1 MPSSKGWCRMTNR
14 CASKRIG
21 SRRWKSERLR
31 WLPSTRRRSPT
42 LVVKEY
48 ITRLSQALNGPAQ
61 SDEGEHSS
69 TTTYGTKAANSGMS
83 LQTGSLMRVR
93 EAWEGMRGDIAQA
106 LESGDLRQPDAL
118 ALQRHARNLGCLDG
132 GEALRCIAAI
142 AAQDLAL
149 LEESDMFA
157 DAYDYGEV
165 RWRIKLGLE
174 AQELRF
180 VETQA
185 VVNEAR
191 ATRLLCES
199 LLQQPPQP
207 PLAHDL
213 DSGARRLRDAE
224 VELEGVKL
232 ALKTLGD
239 YIRKMELVKEAH
251 QRQLAPLQT
260 KVAEI
265 RRFDV
270 EHRDKQKSV
279 AWLAARV
286 ARERALLPGEQ
297 TKTKLVVR
305 QTLKAF
311 RYPLPE
317 AVRSLRRCL
326 EPVPALPLAPIP
338 FYPTWDASLLG
349 ALSVPAYSAPSSL
362 LPRAADMKYSE
373 RAEVVKAQHW
383 TQLSGMGEK
392 EGEEALARQS
402 KKRAATLKEVSKV
415 LAAQRKIQ
423 EEVWIPALDGCEGNA
438 RGALKQVP
446 AVHQYI
452 QHWWEQP
459 GQFSAPFVRVKGK
472 NVEEWLQVIRCQPA
486 ASLSPM

>member
-1 MPSSKGWCRMTNR
+1 MP
-14 CASKRIG
+14 
-21 SRRWKSERLR
+21 RRDYVWTDSLR
-31 WLPSTRRRSPT
+31 WPP
-42 LVVKEY
+42 
-48 ITRLSQALNGPAQ
+48 Q
-61 SDEGEHSS
+61 
-69 TTTYGTKAANSGMS
+69 
-83 LQTGSLMRVR
+83 
-93 EAWEGMRGDIAQA
+93 
-106 LESGDLRQPDAL
+106 
-118 ALQRHARNLGCLDG
+118 
-132 GEALRCIAAI
+132 
-142 AAQDLAL
+142 
-149 LEESDMFA
+149 SDMFA

-199 LLQQPPQP
+199 LLQQQPQP

-297 TKTKLVVR
+297 VRRPTSPPTSGISPRAWTEDYQVVFLLR
-305 QTLKAF
+305 RPKRSSSFAKRSRPSAI
-311 RYPLPE
+311 RYRRLCAPCGAASSPCPPFH
-317 AVRSLRRCL
+317 SLRSRSTRRGTQL
-326 EPVPALPLAPIP
+326 LSLSLVFALITWNRPGAIAHLPVILVAQGRLSPRSAFGARLQCAEQPLASRRRHEVQR
-338 FYPTWDASLLG
+338 TCGGGQGSTLD
-349 ALSVPAYSAPSSL
+349 PAQWHGREGGRGSPGQ
-362 LPRAADMKYSE
+362 
-373 RAEVVKAQHW
+373 AE
-383 TQLSGMGEK
+383 
-392 EGEEALARQS
+392 
-402 KKRAATLKEVSKV
+402 
-415 LAAQRKIQ
+415 Q
-423 EEVWIPALDGCEGNA
+423 EEGGHAEG
-438 RGALKQVP
+438 
-446 AVHQYI
+446 Y
-452 QHWWEQP
+452 
-459 GQFSAPFVRVKGK
+459 VRVNADG
-472 NVEEWLQVIRCQPA
+472 
-486 ASLSPM
+486 